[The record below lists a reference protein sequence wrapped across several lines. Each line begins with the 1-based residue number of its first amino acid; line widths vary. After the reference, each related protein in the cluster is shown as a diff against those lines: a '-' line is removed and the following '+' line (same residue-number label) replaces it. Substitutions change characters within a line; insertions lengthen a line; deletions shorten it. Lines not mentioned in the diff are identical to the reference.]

1 MRKLYTIILLLTCII
16 TVQAQKRF
24 YNLTAEDLRKYSS
37 LPNVAYSIPLPHNY
51 QDSTYTLSI
60 RYPEYID
67 MPASDV
73 RKYKAICKEP
83 NTEKN
88 QKIQHGIS
96 IDRK

>member
-24 YNLTAEDLRKYSS
+24 YNLTAEELRIDSS

-51 QDSTYTLSI
+51 QDSTYTLDI

-67 MPASDV
+67 MPESDI
-73 RKYKAICKEP
+73 RKYKAICKDAKAGKTP
-83 NTEKN
+83 M
-88 QKIQHGIS
+88 IQHSIS
-96 IDRK
+96 IDK